1 LLSEFT
7 LLPFSVVLTTRI
19 VGAQSD
25 EKYRLGEL
33 VMIHKAVMR
42 EEEES
47 LTSQSTHSSAD
58 MSSDMESLSLTP
70 GSSAMSAVFGRASS
84 DGSSGNSLLT
94 GPSSPSLKPSSSSR
108 TSSPSRSS
116 SGGGGF
122 FHHKRRSS
130 SQGSVDRAKQTRN
143 DHLARW
149 LTSGNVIYKS
159 VGLGLMDLIVGLD
172 IIKIATEK
180 GLGSHIENF
189 S

>member
-1 LLSEFT
+1 
-7 LLPFSVVLTTRI
+7 
-19 VGAQSD
+19 
-25 EKYRLGEL
+25 
-33 VMIHKAVMR
+33 MIHKAAMR

-47 LTSQSTHSSAD
+47 LASQSTHSSTD
-58 MSSDMESLSLTP
+58 FSSDMDNLSLTP

-84 DGSSGNSLLT
+84 DAGNSGNSLLPAT
-94 GPSSPSLKPSSSSR
+94 APGSPSTKPSSPSR
-108 TSSPSRSS
+108 TSSPSRSPS
-116 SGGGGF
+116 SGGF
-122 FHHKRRSS
+122 FLHKRRSS

-149 LTSGNVIYKS
+149 LTGGNVIYKS
-159 VGLGLMDLIVGLD
+159 VGLGLMDLVVGMD